1 MHPMKAIPMR
11 TQLGLVAAAYTA
23 VLVTAAVLIYERHM
37 QYVRN
42 PQEAMASSGMYAG
55 GDLILEVFIG
65 CMILLPTGVLVIV
78 LRNSDELYTRYAKV
92 LLGVSITAP
101 VSLALF
107 KIPAVSQGT
116 SLLGQICVDRMFAS
130 PLVLAG
136 LAFSRLLA
144 RFDRAKRLTVYALIV
159 ETLTLLLMV
168 GLLVFSTKPGAS

>member
-78 LRNSDELYTRYAKV
+78 LYTRYAKV

-107 KIPAVSQGT
+107 MIPAVSQGT

>member
-1 MHPMKAIPMR
+1 
-11 TQLGLVAAAYTA
+11 
-23 VLVTAAVLIYERHM
+23 
-37 QYVRN
+37 
-42 PQEAMASSGMYAG
+42 
-55 GDLILEVFIG
+55 
-65 CMILLPTGVLVIV
+65 V
-78 LRNSDELYTRYAKV
+78 LRKSEELYARYAKV

-107 KIPAVSQGT
+107 MIPAVSQGT

>member
-1 MHPMKAIPMR
+1 MKAIAMR
-11 TQLGLVAAAYTA
+11 RQLGLVAAAYTA
-23 VLVTAAVLIYERHM
+23 VLVTATVLIYERHM
-37 QYVRN
+37 QYVKN
-42 PQEAMASSGMYAG
+42 PQDAMASSGMYAG

-65 CMILLPTGVLVIV
+65 CMVLLPTGILVIV
-78 LRNSDELYTRYAKV
+78 LRKSDELYTRYAKL
-92 LLGVSITAP
+92 LLGVSVTAP

-107 KIPAVSQGT
+107 MIPAVSQGT

-144 RFDRAKRLTVYALIV
+144 RSDRAKQLTMHALLV

-168 GLLVFSTKPGAS
+168 GVVVFSTAHRAA